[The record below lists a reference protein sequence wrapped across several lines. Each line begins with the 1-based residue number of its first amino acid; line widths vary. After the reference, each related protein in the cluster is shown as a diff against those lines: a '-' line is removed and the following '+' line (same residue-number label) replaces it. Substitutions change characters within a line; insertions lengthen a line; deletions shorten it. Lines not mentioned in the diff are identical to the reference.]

1 MSNLSDNQ
9 KTLQERSDIDVC
21 RAEVHICLVSHQ
33 LLPNLLPVLD
43 VAIRPREVV
52 LLVTPKMAKE
62 AERLKALLHDAGCR
76 VSLWSVR
83 AYRIEDIRESVLH
96 VITAYSDHRLALNAT
111 GGTKVMAL
119 GAFGVFRD
127 FDLPVFYVDSENGAM
142 VSLSKPQKSVP
153 LPDLLKVETCLKCY
167 GYKVVAVAR
176 PMLQAKNRQLYQA
189 LVSDIEQWQRSL
201 ASLNYLAG
209 EAKNHLWCT
218 IKNSLLRDTHFVA
231 LLELFQQAD
240 HLSVTDNRLGFAGED
255 SRRLVQGGWLEQY
268 VYSLIEELRRKKKV
282 RDAAIGIR
290 VENKAGTSNE
300 LDVACTYANRLHIVE
315 CKTANLQGGHA
326 KGDDVVYKLDNL
338 RDLMGGTYGR
348 ALLVSYRDMRK
359 EDRKRCRDNDVSVVC
374 GRQLQQL
381 EAVLPRWLNGELLG

>member
-1 MSNLSDNQ
+1 MNNFSDSQ
-9 KTLQERSDIDVC
+9 APLQEWGDGDACSADVH
-21 RAEVHICLVSHQ
+21 VCLVSHQ

-43 VAIRPREVV
+43 MAVRPRQVV

-62 AERLKALLHDAGCR
+62 AERLAALLRDTGCR
-76 VSLWSVR
+76 VSIRPVR
-83 AYRIEDIRESVLH
+83 AYRIEDIRESVLQ
-96 VITAYSDHRLALNAT
+96 VIAEYSGRTLALNAT

-119 GAFGVFRD
+119 GAYGVFRD
-127 FDLPVFYVDSENGAM
+127 FDLPVFYVDSENGAV
-142 VSLSKPQKSVP
+142 VSLSNPQKTLP

-167 GYKVVAVAR
+167 GYKVLSVAK
-176 PMLQAKNRQLYQA
+176 PELQAKNRELYQA
-189 LVSDIEQWQRSL
+189 LVANLEQWQRPL

-209 EAKNHLWCT
+209 EAKRHLWCVV
-218 IKNSLLRDTHFVA
+218 KASLLADSRFVA
-231 LLELFQQAD
+231 LLELFQQAE
-240 HLSVTDNRLGFAGED
+240 HLSVTDNRLGFVSED

-268 VYSLIEELRRKKKV
+268 VYSLIEELRRKKKI

-300 LDVACTYANRLHIVE
+300 LDVACTYANRLHIIE
-315 CKTANLQGGHA
+315 CKTANLQGAHA

-348 ALLVSYRDMRK
+348 ALLVSYRELRI
-359 EDRKRCRDNDVSVVC
+359 EDRKRCHDNDVSVVS